1 MVILGLILV
10 LVAVALGAALLVG
23 TQAPDVA
30 GQDVDIKLF
39 EVVTI
44 SLDPLTL
51 VIAGMLTMLLLWLG
65 LMLMKWSL
73 TRKAKQRRLRKE
85 QEAQARERLAQQE
98 ATHREEVAR
107 RDRELEDQ
115 RTSTEIA
122 RERAEAAER
131 HDPTLQTQR
140 IDTRDDATRPIRRDG
155 GLDDATRPIR
165 RDGDPR

>member
-10 LVAVALGAALLVG
+10 LVAIALGAALLVG

-65 LMLMKWSL
+65 LVLIKWAL

-85 QEAQARERLAQQE
+85 QEVQARERLAQQE
-98 ATHREEVAR
+98 AAHRDEVAR
-107 RDRELEDQ
+107 RDRELQDQ

-140 IDTRDDATRPIRRDG
+140 IDTREGHTRPIGRDG
-155 GLDDATRPIR
+155 GPGDATRPIR

>member
-10 LVAVALGAALLVG
+10 LVAIALGAALLVG

-65 LMLMKWSL
+65 LVLIKWAL

-85 QEAQARERLAQQE
+85 QEVQARERLAQQE
-98 ATHREEVAR
+98 AAHRDEVAR
-107 RDRELEDQ
+107 RDRELQDQ

-140 IDTRDDATRPIRRDG
+140 IDTREGDTRPTGRDG
-155 GLDDATRPIR
+155 GPGGATRPIR

>member
-10 LVAVALGAALLVG
+10 LVAIALGAALLVG

-65 LMLMKWSL
+65 LVLIKWAL
-73 TRKAKQRRLRKE
+73 TRRAKQRRLRKE
-85 QEAQARERLAQQE
+85 QEVQARDRLAQQE
-98 ATHREEVAR
+98 AAHRDEVAR
-107 RDRELEDQ
+107 RDRELQDQ

-122 RERAEAAER
+122 RERAEVAER

-140 IDTRDDATRPIRRDG
+140 IDTREGDTRPIGRDG
-155 GLDDATRPIR
+155 GPGDVTRPIR